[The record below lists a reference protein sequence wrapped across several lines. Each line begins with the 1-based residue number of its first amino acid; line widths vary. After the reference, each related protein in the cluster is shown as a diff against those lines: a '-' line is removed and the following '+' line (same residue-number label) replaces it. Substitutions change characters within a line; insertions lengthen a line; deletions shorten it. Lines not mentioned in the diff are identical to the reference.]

1 MVKVKNKKLII
12 LLALLAV
19 VVFVWG
25 RAFVFPLKEKG
36 NRVAVGVADSS
47 SGNKISEDFL
57 IQEVPKRIWAKSAY
71 PSWGRD
77 PFTIPKVS
85 ADISVELKLNGIMWD
100 KDNPL
105 TIINGKVLKR
115 GDKIGTNTVIGIK
128 QDRIF
133 LSDGNCEFEL
143 KLGK

>member
-1 MVKVKNKKLII
+1 MTGKKKKLII
-12 LLALLAV
+12 LSALLV
-19 VVFVWG
+19 IVIFVWG
-25 RAFVFPLKEKG
+25 RAFISPLRGKG
-36 NRVAVGVADSS
+36 NRPAVGVANSS
-47 SGNKISEDFL
+47 SGKKISEDFL
-57 IQEVPKRIWAKSAY
+57 IQEVPKRLWAKSAY

-77 PFTIPKVS
+77 PFTVPKVS

-105 TIINGKVLKR
+105 TIINGKVLKK

-128 QDRIF
+128 QNRVF
-133 LSDGNCEFEL
+133 LSDGNREFEL

>member
-1 MVKVKNKKLII
+1 MVKNKKLII
-12 LLALLAV
+12 LSALLVV

-25 RAFVFPLKEKG
+25 RAFVSPLREKG
-36 NRVAVGVADSS
+36 NRAAVGVANSS
-47 SGNKISEDFL
+47 SRNKISEDFL
-57 IQEVPKRIWAKSAY
+57 IQEVPKRLWAKSTY
-71 PSWGRD
+71 LSWGRD
-77 PFTIPKVS
+77 PFTLPKVS
-85 ADISVELKLNGIMWD
+85 VDISTELKLNGIMWD

-128 QDRIF
+128 QNRVF
-133 LSDGNCEFEL
+133 LSDGNREFEL